1 MILSKEQKREIARRI
16 ENWARWYYGG
26 HEGVDGR
33 GNQLSPF
40 PAYNLVNAF
49 SPRDPDQRKYIPVMV
64 GEAEDTDRI
73 MRGMHPEL
81 VKALIVHCLSRGT
94 PKSRAQRCKCKVV
107 RTYERRVER
116 AGTVFLHLCYPHQR
130 QESMNETGILT

>member
-16 ENWARWYYGG
+16 ENWARWYWGG
-26 HEGVDGR
+26 GR
-33 GNQLSPF
+33 GGGGSPF
-40 PAYNLVNAF
+40 PAYNLVNVL
-49 SPRDPDQRKYIPVMV
+49 SPRASSHSIPIMI

-94 PKSRAQRCKCKVV
+94 PKNRARRCKCKVV

-116 AGTVFLHLCYPHQR
+116 AGTVFLRFCYPRQR
-130 QESMNETGILT
+130 HESGKEIAVLA